1 MKLFS
6 FHCNTNLIYV
16 IIYWILNIFIRLSIY
31 SHYDEFFAISQQNV
45 SQNEYIFLVYT
56 AISNVLS
63 GFLVLYIKCVMKQ
76 ESEVQKKNKI
86 KLIYK
91 NPLNKRDKYFYLNL
105 ILISFIDLLHFSCYC
120 IFYWMVD
127 TSNEE
132 ISTKTE
138 KDIKTLLD
146 IIIRYLLSIFVL
158 KIKVYKHHIWSILA
172 IIIGFVLIVPI
183 DIVKIVFV
191 GNEKDKKDSFYY
203 IGIMSLRAL
212 FFPLEHTLI
221 KKFYSNYYIL
231 PENLLFFMGIIQC
244 ILLGILT
251 PIFISTKVFNDD
263 LNYDPLKIF
272 MSIIY
277 TLISFVKQTIT
288 LKIIYLFSS
297 QSVSFLIISTAL
309 AGSIKDIIDFF
320 KKSDKSS
327 INIINY
333 LSFFFG
339 IIAFIIIIF
348 GTLVYDEI
356 LIINKWGLNFNVKKG
371 IYERS
376 LSEIDMTLE
385 DVEED
390 DKHLDK
396 NYGRDTDL
404 LSNNDIN

>member
-183 DIVKIVFV
+183 DIVKIFV

-320 KKSDKSS
+320 RKSDKSS

-339 IIAFIIIIF
+339 IIAFIIIIL

-404 LSNNDIN
+404 LSSNDIN

>member
-1 MKLFS
+1 MTLFS
-6 FHCNTNLIYV
+6 FQWNLNLLYV
-16 IIYWILNIFIRLSIY
+16 LIYWILNIFLRLSIDLGFDDFY
-31 SHYDEFFAISQQNV
+31 SISKNNA

-63 GFLVLYIKCVMKQ
+63 GFLVLYIKCAMKQ

-183 DIVKIVFV
+183 DIVKIFV

-404 LSNNDIN
+404 LSSNDIN

>member
-63 GFLVLYIKCVMKQ
+63 GFLVLYIKCAMKQ

-91 NPLNKRDKYFYLNL
+91 HPLNKRDKYFYLNL

-183 DIVKIVFV
+183 DIVKIFV

-404 LSNNDIN
+404 LSSNDIN

>member
-31 SHYDEFFAISQQNV
+31 SHYDEFFVISQQNV
-45 SQNEYIFLVYT
+45 SQNEYIFLTYI
-56 AISNVLS
+56 AISNILS
-63 GFLVLYIKCVMKQ
+63 GFLVLYIKCAMKQ

-183 DIVKIVFV
+183 DIVKIFV

-212 FFPLEHTLI
+212 FFLW
-221 KKFYSNYYIL
+221 NIL
-231 PENLLFFMGIIQC
+231 
-244 ILLGILT
+244 
-251 PIFISTKVFNDD
+251 
-263 LNYDPLKIF
+263 
-272 MSIIY
+272 
-277 TLISFVKQTIT
+277 
-288 LKIIYLFSS
+288 
-297 QSVSFLIISTAL
+297 
-309 AGSIKDIIDFF
+309 
-320 KKSDKSS
+320 
-327 INIINY
+327 
-333 LSFFFG
+333 
-339 IIAFIIIIF
+339 
-348 GTLVYDEI
+348 
-356 LIINKWGLNFNVKKG
+356 
-371 IYERS
+371 
-376 LSEIDMTLE
+376 
-385 DVEED
+385 
-390 DKHLDK
+390 
-396 NYGRDTDL
+396 
-404 LSNNDIN
+404 

>member
-63 GFLVLYIKCVMKQ
+63 GFLVLYIKCAMKQ

-183 DIVKIVFV
+183 DIVKIFV

-404 LSNNDIN
+404 LSSNDIN

>member
-1 MKLFS
+1 
-6 FHCNTNLIYV
+6 
-16 IIYWILNIFIRLSIY
+16 
-31 SHYDEFFAISQQNV
+31 
-45 SQNEYIFLVYT
+45 
-56 AISNVLS
+56 
-63 GFLVLYIKCVMKQ
+63 
-76 ESEVQKKNKI
+76 
-86 KLIYK
+86 
-91 NPLNKRDKYFYLNL
+91 
-105 ILISFIDLLHFSCYC
+105 
-120 IFYWMVD
+120 
-127 TSNEE
+127 
-132 ISTKTE
+132 
-138 KDIKTLLD
+138 
-146 IIIRYLLSIFVL
+146 
-158 KIKVYKHHIWSILA
+158 
-172 IIIGFVLIVPI
+172 
-183 DIVKIVFV
+183 
-191 GNEKDKKDSFYY
+191 
-203 IGIMSLRAL
+203 
-212 FFPLEHTLI
+212 
-221 KKFYSNYYIL
+221 
-231 PENLLFFMGIIQC
+231 MGIIQC

-339 IIAFIIIIF
+339 IIAFIIIIL

-404 LSNNDIN
+404 LSSNDIN